1 MPSKE
6 STEKRS
12 ARKAY
17 LLELDNAVANASV
30 QMQQRI
36 RKPSSLAASLGRIG
50 CYGWRGYN
58 FDEYGQG
65 IALKKMGSANR
76 DRHNET
82 CANIKALAEKYRPI
96 WQSRGAAGI
105 IARLEGISP
114 DTVRR
119 YKRLHPYIE

>member
-12 ARKAY
+12 ARKGY
-17 LLELDNAVANASV
+17 LLELDKAVANAPARI
-30 QMQQRI
+30 QQRM
-36 RKPSSLAASLGRIG
+36 SQHSALATSLGNIG
-50 CYGWRGYN
+50 CYGWNGYRFLDN
-58 FDEYGQG
+58 GQG

-76 DRHNET
+76 DRRDKSR
-82 CANIKALAEKYRPI
+82 AKIKALAQKYRPI

-119 YKRLHPYIE
+119 YKRLHPHIE